1 MSGYGVT
8 SLLKVS
14 RPSPEWM
21 RVWFTALKLVTRLL
35 STLGHHFIN
44 SALDFVGAHS
54 ERILQ
59 VIAFMNTIG

>member
-1 MSGYGVT
+1 M
-8 SLLKVS
+8 
-14 RPSPEWM
+14 
-21 RVWFTALKLVTRLL
+21 TRLL

-59 VIAFMNTIG
+59 VIAFVDTIGWMDGWIDGLMDRWGVDG